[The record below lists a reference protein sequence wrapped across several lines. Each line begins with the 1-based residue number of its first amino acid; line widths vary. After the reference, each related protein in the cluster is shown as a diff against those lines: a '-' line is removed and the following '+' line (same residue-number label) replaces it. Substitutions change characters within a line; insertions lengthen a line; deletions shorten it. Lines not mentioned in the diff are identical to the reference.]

1 MSKREPLQAV
11 SLLFLLIPPI
21 GVYFALSAG
30 FLWISVFLFSLIAV
44 GMLLAIFI
52 R

>member
-11 SLLFLLIPPI
+11 SLLLLLIPPI
-21 GVYFALSAG
+21 GLYFSLLAG
-30 FLWISVFLFSLIAV
+30 FLWISILLFSLIAV
-44 GMLLAIFI
+44 GMILALFI

>member
-11 SLLFLLIPPI
+11 SLFLLLIPPI
-21 GVYFALSAG
+21 GVYFALSSG
-30 FLWISVFLFSLIAV
+30 FLWVSVFLFSLIAV